1 MRPMASLKRSMLRF
15 FLRML
20 GVLFL
25 GILGYGLYLYFVVIS
40 EFDQRPWHFPAQV
53 YSQSMTLYP
62 QAPISLAK
70 VRKKLD
76 RLGYKKVRQPT
87 QAGQY
92 SASATKISV
101 WRRAFLGASGR
112 VDAEHLMIEF
122 NGQQIRRLYRVR
134 DGREY
139 ALFQIEPELLDRL
152 LASDAEDRIFVT
164 YQEIPRTLKQALL
177 LTEDRLFFEH
187 VGVDVFAVFRAL
199 WVNLKAGKTVQ
210 GGSTLTQQFVKNYY
224 LSRDRSWWRKL
235 QELCLSL
242 LLEARLTKPQILEA
256 YANEVFMGQSGGR
269 AVFGFGLAAPYYF
282 GRPLHALSLAE
293 QATLIAVIK
302 GPSYYQPW
310 RYPERVR
317 RRRNHILSLLRDE
330 KVISTAQWRQAVQ
343 SSMGLRS
350 AKSAWRQPWPA
361 FYTQVAREIKQRYGR
376 QVMQQSGLKVFTT
389 LDPLV
394 QEAANKAVQQQ
405 MNKLK
410 EKHDTTELQLG
421 MVIVDKK
428 TGGVSAVIGDKN
440 THYPGF
446 NRAVDI
452 RRPIGS
458 LVKPFVYLTA
468 LTQPQKYHL
477 MTPLL
482 DQPLTLANRDNQ
494 LWTPHNDDNQYRGV
508 VPLWQALVHS
518 RNVPTVNLGLQLGL
532 GSVRATLEQAGW
544 SESIAEYPSMLLGS
558 VSGSPWMVAQ
568 IYHTIANNGNYQP
581 LHTIEAVLDATN
593 QAIPVSNWQ
602 TGKAWLASSNYLMQ
616 YTLVE
621 VTQQGTARALHR
633 QFPQVTLAGKTGT
646 TNQGR
651 DAWFAG
657 FDNAHVVAVW
667 MGKDN
672 NQPTSLYGSTGAM
685 GVYQAFLQYDP
696 PASLILQKAAKNKQ
710 GYFDPISGRAV
721 DKDCLGAIA
730 MPAIDESWHEGSGCG
745 ELRKRP
751 WWR

>member
-1 MRPMASLKRSMLRF
+1 MRPTTSPRRTMQ
-15 FLRML
+15 
-20 GVLFL
+20 VLFL
-25 GILGYGLYLYFVVIS
+25 KMGGLLCLSILGYGIYLYVVVIS
-40 EFDQRPWHFPAQV
+40 ELEQRPWHFPAQV
-53 YSQSMTLYP
+53 YSQSLALYP
-62 QAPISLAK
+62 QAPVSLAK
-70 VRKKLD
+70 VKRQLD
-76 RLGYKKVRQPT
+76 RLGYKKVRHPT
-87 QAGQY
+87 QSGQY
-92 SASATKISV
+92 SSSATKVSV
-101 WRRAFLGASGR
+101 WRRAFVGARGHI
-112 VDAEHLMIEF
+112 DPEHVMIEF
-122 NGQQIRRLYRVR
+122 SDHQVKRLYRVR

-152 LASDAEDRIFVT
+152 LSSDTEDRILVR
-164 YQEIPRTLKQALL
+164 YQEIPFMLVQALL
-177 LTEDRLFFEH
+177 LTEDRSFFDH
-187 VGVDVFAVFRAL
+187 IGVDFFAVFRAL
-199 WVNLKAGKTVQ
+199 WINLKAGKTVQ

-242 LLEARLTKPQILEA
+242 VLEVRLTKPEIFEA
-256 YANEVFMGQSGGR
+256 YANEVFMGQSRGR

-310 RYPERVR
+310 RYPQRVR
-317 RRRNHILSLLRDE
+317 QRRNHILSLLLE
-330 KVISTAQWRQAVQ
+330 AKVISSQQWQQATQ
-343 SSMGLRS
+343 SQLGLRS
-350 AKSAWRQPWPA
+350 EKSAWRQPLPA

-376 QVMQQSGLKVFTT
+376 QVMQQSGLKLFTT

-394 QEAANKAVQQQ
+394 QEAAHKAVRQHFV
-405 MNKLK
+405 KLK
-410 EKHDTTELQLG
+410 QKHNTAELQLG
-421 MVIVDKK
+421 MVIANKK
-428 TGGVSAVIGDKN
+428 TGGVSAIIGDKN

-468 LTQPQKYHL
+468 LTQPHKYHL

-482 DQPLTLANRDNQ
+482 DQPLTLANTDDR
-494 LWTPHNDDNQYRGV
+494 LWTPHNEDNQYLGA

-518 RNVPTVNLGLQLGL
+518 RNVPTVNLGLQVGL

-544 SESIAEYPSMLLGS
+544 SEPISEYPSMLLGS

-568 IYHTIANNGNYQP
+568 IYHTIANNGYYQP
-581 LHTIEAVLDATN
+581 LHTIEAVLDVNN
-593 QAIPVSNWQ
+593 QPIPVSNWQ
-602 TGKAWLASSNYLMQ
+602 TGQAWLASSNYLMQ

-633 QFPQVTLAGKTGT
+633 QFPRVTVAGKTGT

-657 FDNAHVVAVW
+657 FDNAHIAAVW

-672 NQPTSLYGSTGAM
+672 NHPTSLYGSTGAM
-685 GVYQAFLQYDP
+685 GVYQAFLQHYS
-696 PASLILQKAAKNKQ
+696 PASLLLQPAANNNQ

-721 DKDCLGAIA
+721 DKDCLGAVS
-730 MPAIDESWHEGSGCG
+730 MPAMDESWHAGQGCG
-745 ELRKRP
+745 QLRNRP